1 MQASNLQNLP
11 ENYTMRFC
19 LYLSRLETAQAPLKD
34 SHNRWAGIYHLMSW
48 PQLSY
53 VAEDHKGRIVGYV
66 LSKMWARLNSSRI
79 ILSSSHLPLVG
90 RDEPDEDNPEG
101 ETHGHVNSIS
111 VLREYRRL
119 GIARKMML
127 LSRLCYRFGFFDRG
141 TQRYFSAEDAMEKIY
156 GAAYCSLHV
165 RKSNKAAIALYK
177 ETLGFEVA
185 KVEKKYCEYIQK
197 HMA

>member
-1 MQASNLQNLP
+1 MNVRLARAEDLIGMQASNLQNLP
-11 ENYTMRFC
+11 ENYTMRF
-19 LYLSRLETAQAPLKD
+19 
-34 SHNRWAGIYHLMSW
+34 WIYHLMSW

-66 LSKMWARLNSSRI
+66 LSKI
-79 ILSSSHLPLVG
+79 
-90 RDEPDEDNPEG
+90 DEPDEDNPEG

-127 LSRLCYRFGFFDRG
+127 LS
-141 TQRYFSAEDAMEKIY
+141 QDAMEKIY

-185 KVEKKYCEYIQK
+185 KVEKKYYGDGEDALY
-197 HMA
+197 MRLSVPSV